1 MPDGLDPEPSV
12 QRQGLR
18 AGLGQQ
24 IQVIEVGATG
34 LFADPPDDRAAV
46 SAATSLGREGRP
58 FMKVRRGSDVW
69 SLTGQHQDNLRL

>member
-1 MPDGLDPEPSV
+1 MPDRLEPEPSV

-46 SAATSLGREGRP
+46 SAATSLGEGER
-58 FMKVRRGSDVW
+58 VARS
-69 SLTGQHQDNLRL
+69 